1 MGSPKKIASP
11 YSGLLGIFASL
22 CCVQGPFVAQKSAL
36 TDGQQ
41 ASSDIRCLQLLLP
54 PSLTRPSNVAFGPE
68 FDSSINGT
76 RPCFFARSPGALIEW
91 SDSASHAPYPR

>member
-22 CCVQGPFVAQKSAL
+22 CCVQGSFVAQKSAL

-41 ASSDIRCLQLLLP
+41 ASSDIRVPPTSP
-54 PSLTRPSNVAFGPE
+54 PSLTYSTFERR
-68 FDSSINGT
+68 IWT
-76 RPCFFARSPGALIEW
+76 RI
-91 SDSASHAPYPR
+91 

>member
-22 CCVQGPFVAQKSAL
+22 CCVQGSFVAQKSAL

-41 ASSDIRCLQLLLP
+41 ASSDGHQGASNFSSLPHLLDLRTSHLDPNLIRALMGQGRAFLP
-54 PSLTRPSNVAFGPE
+54 
-68 FDSSINGT
+68 
-76 RPCFFARSPGALIEW
+76 ARQV
-91 SDSASHAPYPR
+91 R

>member
-41 ASSDIRCLQLLLP
+41 ASSDMRATPASSSFDFTHSTFERRIW
-54 PSLTRPSNVAFGPE
+54 TR
-68 FDSSINGT
+68 I
-76 RPCFFARSPGALIEW
+76 
-91 SDSASHAPYPR
+91 